1 MELQGQCSSIF
12 IPNWWSALRMSLII
26 TINFVCSN
34 WSMGKT
40 YNSMISRMTSLRKR
54 HLVILEFKT
63 WEPKKKGL
71 KSSWEKKRKTHQHF
85 FFLSKTRALK
95 HSFFLASFHG
105 EQFRFEGHRI
115 QFSSEEL
122 SFKSFFS
129 DVSLQ
134 EKTKKSYFVEVMG
147 QKKCLL
153 SSDIKQ

>member
-1 MELQGQCSSIF
+1 MLVHLYTQLMISF
-12 IPNWWSALRMSLII
+12 TNVTLII

-34 WSMGKT
+34 WSIGKT
-40 YNSMISRMTSLRKR
+40 YDGMISRMASLRKR

-63 WEPKKKGL
+63 LGTKKKRSKIEL
-71 KSSWEKKRKTHQHF
+71 RKKNERHINI

-115 QFSSEEL
+115 QFSSEGL
-122 SFKSFFS
+122 SFKSFF
-129 DVSLQ
+129 Q
-134 EKTKKSYFVEVMG
+134 TFPRKRKQKKVTLLRCLMG